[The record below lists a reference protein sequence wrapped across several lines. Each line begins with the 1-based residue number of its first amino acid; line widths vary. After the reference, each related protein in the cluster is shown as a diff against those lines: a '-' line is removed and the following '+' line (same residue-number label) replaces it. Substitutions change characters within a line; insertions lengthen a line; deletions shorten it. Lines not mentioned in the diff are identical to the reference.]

1 MKKRGTLIGI
11 PALLSNLKGN
21 LDSLAGAAASQSPSS
36 RQRRRIDDALRAI
49 GTRIDGFLRELD
61 PIKQPSAIFDPT
73 NPKIIGRFISL
84 ALVAQPRDKLAAVER
99 FYGSGVYAIYYRG
112 DFPPYKPIAKT
123 ETPIYV
129 GKAGPALMNAR
140 TPIAQGERLARRLAD
155 HRKNISK
162 AVTTISIDD
171 FECRFLLVQSG
182 YETAAEDYLI
192 YLFKPIWNNETGIL
206 YGLGKHG
213 DAATTRQNKRSPWD
227 TLHPGRTWA
236 GKTVA
241 DARPKARIMSDLAK
255 HFANTRIYND
265 LNDVL
270 REFLDGLR
278 QI

>member
-1 MKKRGTLIGI
+1 
-11 PALLSNLKGN
+11 
-21 LDSLAGAAASQSPSS
+21 
-36 RQRRRIDDALRAI
+36 
-49 GTRIDGFLRELD
+49 
-61 PIKQPSAIFDPT
+61 
-73 NPKIIGRFISL
+73 
-84 ALVAQPRDKLAAVER
+84 
-99 FYGSGVYAIYYRG
+99 
-112 DFPPYKPIAKT
+112 
-123 ETPIYV
+123 
-129 GKAGPALMNAR
+129 MNAR

-162 AVTTISIDD
+162 AVTTLSIDD

-255 HFANTRIYND
+255 HFANTRIYED

-270 REFLDGLR
+270 RNFSMGCDRYNCCEPQALVGTHPINRAKPPSECPVFSPR
-278 QI
+278 PRHSRARARRHAWC